1 MTPVQWAQLALGI
14 VKLANWAAAKVD
26 QATWKRL
33 GYQQVMTDHL
43 SAVAKSAGI
52 ARAIEAE
59 TRKMSP
65 EEILRDLEGN
75 GELRD

>member
-1 MTPVQWAQLALGI
+1 MQWIQLALALT
-14 VKLANWAAAKVD
+14 KLANWVAAKVD

-33 GYQQVMTDHL
+33 GYQQAMDEQAAALRT
-43 SAVAKSAGI
+43 SAGI
-52 ARAIEAE
+52 ARAVAE
-59 TRKMSP
+59 ETAKKTP